1 MMLIAAKV
9 MTNKSLHKPFKR
21 TEHRG
26 KNPGYDEL
34 FAETPAVL
42 RKAGLPADH
51 S

>member
-1 MMLIAAKV
+1 MLIAASV
-9 MTNKSLHKPFKR
+9 MTNKSRHESFKR

-34 FAETPAVL
+34 FAETAVAN

-51 S
+51 N